1 MVKKHSFYGGWA
13 CLKGWRVWS
22 SCSRTDWE
30 LGRRAAD
37 WESESERVLAGWWR
51 SRFIILTC
59 NQSLFWDFLLNA
71 EVRLWSA
78 WHDFSCLY
86 WLYALFIYFL
96 HLLFFVDVLWQ
107 PFSFFPTLSIIFWNR
122 TSWSCEHGRS
132 FWFIYFPITLTCLT
146 ICDKSLKR
154 LPQPVARN

>member
-1 MVKKHSFYGGWA
+1 MVTKHSFYGGWA

-30 LGRRAAD
+30 LGRHPAD
-37 WESESERVLAGWWR
+37 WDSDSERVLAGWWR

-59 NQSLFWDFLLNA
+59 NQSLFWAFLLNA
-71 EVRLWSA
+71 EVRLSSVQ
-78 WHDFSCLY
+78 HDFLAY
-86 WLYALFIYFL
+86 IDFTLFSFISFICFL
-96 HLLFFVDVLWQ
+96 LMCFDSRS
-107 PFSFFPTLSIIFWNR
+107 PFSPTLLIIFWNR
-122 TSWSCEHGRS
+122 TSWLCEHGRS

-154 LPQPVARN
+154 LPQPVVRH